1 MKAMAFFFVII
12 LNMDSVITKR
22 LHFTYHII
30 ACTVRGNPYTA
41 DDKTK
46 ALAKAIRKYL
56 LDVLNLQN
64 KGQWLSDPVYASQ
77 AFHFFNHQLAWNA
90 RQWEKSAEIVYRYFK
105 AKVLIEKIKDYQKM
119 FKDVEMV
126 SNYLELLN
134 YLYESICGGEPI
146 NYSGA
151 PGLTPDFA
159 LMPTDILDETLQK
172 FKELYE

>member
-1 MKAMAFFFVII
+1 MEREHSK
-12 LNMDSVITKR
+12 K

-30 ACTVRGNPYTA
+30 ACAVRGNPYAA

-46 ALAKAIRKYL
+46 ALAKAIREYL
-56 LDVLNLQN
+56 LAVLNLQN
-64 KGQWLSDPVYASQ
+64 NGQWLDDPVYASQ
-77 AFHFFNHQLAWNA
+77 AFRFFNHQLAWNSK
-90 RQWEKSAEIVYRYFK
+90 QWEASAEIVYRYFK

-134 YLYESICGGEPI
+134 YFYECICGGEPI

-151 PGLTPDFA
+151 PGLTPDFV